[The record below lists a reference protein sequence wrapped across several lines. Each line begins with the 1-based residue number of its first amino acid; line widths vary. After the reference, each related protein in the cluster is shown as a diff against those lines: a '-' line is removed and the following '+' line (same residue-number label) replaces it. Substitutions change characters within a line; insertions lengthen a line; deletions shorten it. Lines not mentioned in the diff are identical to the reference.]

1 MGAVVGSRSRV
12 GAGVRFC
19 FWVGAVVG
27 YSVRVGAMRL
37 GLASPSR
44 LGAMRPGLRGRCLC
58 AGRLSG
64 LLFTSRPRRCLGGL
78 RSSSSRLVGSLL
90 VGSLLVS
97 SILVRSLLVRTT
109 LAPPGVMG
117 PARLRPPHRLWRRRI
132 RSRTR
137 LSPAAERTP
146 TAGLGPARRLTRRE
160 RRPRFQVLLP
170 ILLPILRLIL
180 GLILRPQLRLKIRL
194 PTRPRA
200 VIRRGG
206 VAVQTSGR
214 GPVGS
219 GTRPP
224 LLRPPRPRTLRT
236 QTLHVTPT
244 DLGPRPIAIPA
255 TATIPGARPRP
266 GRRRVVPARVRPHV
280 RVDGRPGAAGRGH
293 LRGGGEDFKVVFA
306 VIGLGDVGGHGDEV
320 EVRFANWWSLG
331 LRAASGAV

>member
-1 MGAVVGSRSRV
+1 MGSRSRV
-12 GAGVRFC
+12 GAVVRFC

-27 YSVRVGAMRL
+27 YSFRVGAVRL

-78 RSSSSRLVGSLL
+78 RSSSRLVGSLL
-90 VGSLLVS
+90 VG

-137 LSPAAERTP
+137 LSP

-180 GLILRPQLRLKIRL
+180 GLILRPKLRLKIRL

-214 GPVGS
+214 GSVGS

-255 TATIPGARPRP
+255 TATIPGARTRP

-306 VIGLGDVGGHGDEV
+306 VVDLGDVGGHGDEV